1 MQNNDL
7 DYDFA
12 LRLQQLELLNNEP
25 LYRNYHEDETDESFE
40 ETLSGRTSHDTT
52 PIVNNRQD
60 ERRDS
65 SVEND
70 YAIAMQLQQIL
81 NEEALEENMIGK
93 NIFEF
98 ENYETNSETEIGHF
112 RRNNAIETNR
122 AYIENLEDEDEDD
135 LDQDLKTIIAQF
147 KNKLIQKH
155 PAAPR
160 RIIRLSSR
168 NQLLMFSEF
177 IEAIKLFRDIDFIQ
191 RPMIEFKHEP
201 VVDGGGAFNDTI
213 RQILDTF
220 MSLENPEYGG
230 NGRLFTGDDSKL
242 ISSTAPISVLD
253 ELNIFGDILFLAIV
267 NDAPFPVDLDIIL
280 FKYCLDLENT
290 ITLKDVERFNPV
302 MYNLAR
308 EVLNASPDVDLSTID
323 GFDQWAEDKEIS
335 KIQRQVYSRSKEN
348 LRKLAKEIC
357 HDILIHSRIKQL
369 NAIKLKLNKFGFLNV
384 LKEKQ
389 IKIDQ
394 VKDYFY
400 RESITYDD
408 IIRKLV
414 FSPANLSRRQNA
426 VKNWLIEW
434 LQAQR
439 KEELQEFC
447 KLVTGFIHPR
457 EEITV
462 AFKTYIARENREAAL
477 TPRFSTCFS
486 EMKISE
492 FFNSKHELFAI
503 MNAQVNKDLHDD
515 RFTVA

>member
-1 MQNNDL
+1 MQNDDL

-12 LRLQQLELLNNEP
+12 LRLQLELLNQESLP
-25 LYRNYHEDETDESFE
+25 NYYEDEIDESVE
-40 ETLSGRTSHDTT
+40 DTT
-52 PIVNNRQD
+52 PIIDNGQN
-60 ERRDS
+60 ERRNRDS

-70 YAIAMQLQQIL
+70 FAIAMQLQQIL
-81 NEEALEENMIGK
+81 NEETLEENEETPSRN
-93 NIFEF
+93 NIEF
-98 ENYETNSETEIGHF
+98 ENYETNSDTEV
-112 RRNNAIETNR
+112 RRNDAIKPNR
-122 AYIENLEDEDEDD
+122 KYIESLNDEDDDD
-135 LDQDLKTIIAQF
+135 LDQDLKTVITQF
-147 KNKLIQKH
+147 KNKLFEKN
-155 PAAPR
+155 PTAPR
-160 RIIRLSSR
+160 RIIKLSSR

-177 IEAIKLFRDIDFIQ
+177 IEAIKRFRDVDFIQ
-191 RPMIEFKHEP
+191 RPKIEFQHEP
-201 VVDGGGAFNDTI
+201 VADYGGAFNDTV

-230 NGRLFTGDDSKL
+230 NGRLFTGDNSKL

-253 ELNIFGDILFLAIV
+253 ELNIFGDILFLAIIH
-267 NDAPFPVDLDIIL
+267 DAPFPVDLDIIL

-290 ITLKDVERFNPV
+290 ITLKDVERFNPL

-308 EVLNASPDVDLSTID
+308 EVLNANPDVDLSTID

-357 HDILIHSRIKQL
+357 HDVLIHNRIKQL
-369 NAIKLKLNKFGFLNV
+369 NAIKLKLNKFGFLNI
-384 LKEKQ
+384 LKDKQ
-389 IKIDQ
+389 IKIEHI
-394 VKDYFY
+394 KDYFY
-400 RESITYDD
+400 QGSITFDD

-414 FSPANLSRRQNA
+414 FSPANLSRRQNT
-426 VKNWLIEW
+426 VKNWFIEW
-434 LQAQR
+434 LQTQEP
-439 KEELQEFC
+439 EELQEFC
-447 KLVTGFIHPR
+447 RLVTGFNHPR

-462 AFKTYIARENREAAL
+462 VFKTYVTRENREAVL

-492 FFNSKHELFAI
+492 YFNSRRELFAI